1 MKVFI
6 FEVYDFLTI
15 HFTCLELEQALKD
28 FLNLEIYR
36 AFIKLLDQTKR
47 KTKKTQ
53 KGERGIEIERMRKE
67 SQMEIQIY
75 WL

>member
-15 HFTCLELEQALKD
+15 HVTCLELEQALKD

-36 AFIKLLDQTKR
+36 AFIKLLDQMER
-47 KTKKTQ
+47 KAKK
-53 KGERGIEIERMRKE
+53 
-67 SQMEIQIY
+67 S
-75 WL
+75 